1 MAKSLFNHRRR
12 ILGRQPAKLLS
23 LYPGMFTSFNYKS
36 GNLSD
41 AKPLIMVLWN
51 DYSEY
56 KIHGINLNYL
66 QEYKVKY
73 LFQRIIRGTNVY
85 SNDKNIITE
94 EDQDDGKYDDN
105 LPYRN
110 ILREPYTRV
119 KLPVFR
125 EIREG
130 NPLSRAESKKQMNTL
145 YQKVLKK
152 LVTKDD
158 VYRIYKYDKIK
169 SPSVIRYDVEGLL
182 K

>member
-1 MAKSLFNHRRR
+1 MAKSIFNHRRR
-12 ILGRQPAKLLS
+12 ILGRQPAKIKT
-23 LYPGMFTSFNYKS
+23 LYPGMFIHFRYK
-36 GNLSD
+36 GKNLSD
-41 AKPLIMVLWN
+41 NNPLIMVLWN

-56 KIHGINLNYL
+56 KIHGVNLNYL
-66 QEYKVKY
+66 QESKIKYMLQRVVK
-73 LFQRIIRGTNVY
+73 GAGVY
-85 SNDKNIITE
+85 SENRNIITE
-94 EDQDDGKYDDN
+94 EDQDDGKYDDT

-130 NPLSRAESKKQMNTL
+130 NPLSLAESKKQMNML

-152 LVTKDD
+152 LVIKDD

-169 SPSVIRYDVEGLL
+169 SPMVIRYDIEGLL
-182 K
+182 R